1 MRAAHTVAD
10 VRDAEA
16 PLLASLPPGALMQRA
31 VHGLVG
37 HALAFLDRRVY
48 GRRVV
53 VLAGGGDNGGDAL
66 WAGARLAARGARVD
80 ALAPGRTHPE
90 GTAALLAAG
99 GRLHRVLAPGD
110 PASREAAPADPAL
123 APAPADPAHRD
134 PVPGDPAPAAAAH
147 RDPAPGDPAPGDLG
161 ARAPKVLADEQVAV
175 LLARADLVLDGLL
188 GIGGRGGLRAAHA
201 RLAELTPAART
212 IAVDVPSGVD
222 ADTGAVPGPAVRAAR
237 TVTFGTYKRGLLLG
251 EGATHTGALALV
263 EIGLDLPEPDLVA
276 LDDADVA
283 GLLPVPG
290 PTASKYTRGVLGLV
304 GGSDQYPGAVV
315 LATGGALRGG
325 AGYLRVVAEERAAE
339 HVRRA
344 HPEAVVTVI
353 EPGDATAML
362 AAGRVQAWALGP
374 GVVPGPSARR
384 LVDALLGTE
393 VPLLLDA
400 GGLDPFAEAFAAGF
414 RSGDGAGAGV
424 GFTAGFTGPGF
435 GGGEAG
441 RPDPSVGRATLAR
454 RGAPV
459 LLTPHEGE
467 FTRLTATAL
476 GWDPAETTRQL
487 AADRLATARRATGE
501 LGVTLLLKGHRTL
514 VVEPGGAA
522 RVNTSGTPWLGS
534 AGTGDVLT
542 GLAGSLLAAGL
553 GALDAGSV
561 AAYLHG
567 RAGELVPRP
576 LAASDLPGLL
586 ASARAGLGFDA
597 GG

>member
-31 VHGLVG
+31 VHGLLS
-37 HALAFLDRRVY
+37 HAVAFLDRRVY

-66 WAGARLAARGARVD
+66 WAGAKLAARGARVD
-80 ALAPGRTHPE
+80 ALAPGTTHPE
-90 GTAALLAAG
+90 GTAVLLAAG
-99 GRLHRVLAPGD
+99 GRLHRVVAPDSTPGSGE
-110 PASREAAPADPAL
+110 PAAL
-123 APAPADPAHRD
+123 ADDR
-134 PVPGDPAPAAAAH
+134 VAA
-147 RDPAPGDPAPGDLG
+147 
-161 ARAPKVLADEQVAV
+161 

-201 RLAELTPAART
+201 RLAELAPAART

-222 ADTGAVPGPAVRAAR
+222 ADTGSVVGPAVRAAR

-251 EGATHTGALALV
+251 AGATHVGQLALV
-263 EIGLDLPEPDLVA
+263 EIGLDLPEPDLTA
-276 LDDADVA
+276 LDDDDVA
-283 GLLPVPG
+283 DLLPVPG
-290 PTASKYTRGVLGLV
+290 PTDSKYTRGVLGLV
-304 GGSDQYPGAVV
+304 GGSDRYPGAVV

-325 AGYLRVVAEERAAE
+325 AGYLRVVAEARAAE

-374 GVVPGPSARR
+374 GIVPGAEARR
-384 LVDALLGTE
+384 LVDALVGTD

-400 GGLDPFAEAFAAGF
+400 GGLDPFADAFAAGF
-414 RSGDGAGAGV
+414 RTGGGAGVGV
-424 GFTAGFTGPGF
+424 GFTAGFSRPGV
-435 GGGEAG
+435 GGSGRVEAPAN
-441 RPDPSVGRATLAR
+441 RETLAR

-476 GWDPAETTRQL
+476 GWDPRETGRAL
-487 AADRLATARRATGE
+487 AADRLATVRRATGE
-501 LGVTLLLKGHRTL
+501 LGVTVLLKGARTL

-522 RVNTSGTPWLGS
+522 RVNTTGTPWLGS

-553 GALDAGSV
+553 GALDAASV

-567 RAGELVPRP
+567 RAGELAPRP
-576 LAASDLPGLL
+576 LGAADLPGLL
-586 ASARAGLGFDA
+586 PAARAGLSPDSLG
-597 GG
+597 